1 MARTK
6 KKEVV
11 EVAEVVAEPVQEVIA
26 PAPKVVTLQD
36 ATFISV
42 NGARPVKYP
51 AGTYEVSDEIYTV
64 LNNSGRI

>member
-1 MARTK
+1 MARAK
-6 KKEVV
+6 KKDVV
-11 EVAEVVAEPVQEVIA
+11 EVAEVVSESVPEVIA
-26 PAPKVVTLQD
+26 PAPKVITLKD
-36 ATFISV
+36 ATFISI

>member
-1 MARTK
+1 MARIK

-11 EVAEVVAEPVQEVIA
+11 VAPEESVQEVVVA
-26 PAPKVVTLQD
+26 REPKVITLKD

-42 NGARPVKYP
+42 NGGRPVKYP

-64 LNNSGRI
+64 LSNSGRI